1 MSLPQAINQY
11 SLLWLALGILGL
23 AALLVFRRRRRAT
36 ELIGFAL
43 VLVALIAI
51 WLVLRP
57 RQTPQVGDAAQIQAL
72 IGQGK
77 PVLLEFQSPF

>member
-1 MSLPQAINQY
+1 
-11 SLLWLALGILGL
+11 LWLALGILGL

-72 IGQGK
+72 IGRGK

>member
-1 MSLPQAINQY
+1 
-11 SLLWLALGILGL
+11 LWLALGILGL

-51 WLVLRP
+51 WLVLGP
-57 RQTPQVGDAAQIQAL
+57 RQTLHVGDAAQIQAL